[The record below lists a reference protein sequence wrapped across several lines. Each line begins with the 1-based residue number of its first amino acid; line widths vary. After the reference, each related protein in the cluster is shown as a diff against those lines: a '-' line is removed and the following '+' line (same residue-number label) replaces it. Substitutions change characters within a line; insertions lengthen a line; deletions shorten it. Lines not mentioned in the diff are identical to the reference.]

1 MHQPPP
7 RQLLQPLPEQPLEV
21 LRRGAGVQKQGQ
33 LHAHGDVELGGK
45 VFQLRGFGGVREAV
59 VVEAD
64 FAVGGAGAGGFCGE
78 RQGFEG
84 VEEGGGAG
92 GVGVEGGG
100 GAGVD
105 ADGGV
110 EEAGWGE
117 EEEE

>member
-1 MHQPPP
+1 
-7 RQLLQPLPEQPLEV
+7 
-21 LRRGAGVQKQGQ
+21 
-33 LHAHGDVELGGK
+33 
-45 VFQLRGFGGVREAV
+45 
-59 VVEAD
+59 
-64 FAVGGAGAGGFCGE
+64 
-78 RQGFEG
+78 

-117 EEEE
+117 EEQE

>member
-1 MHQPPP
+1 M
-7 RQLLQPLPEQPLEV
+7 
-21 LRRGAGVQKQGQ
+21 
-33 LHAHGDVELGGK
+33 
-45 VFQLRGFGGVREAV
+45 
-59 VVEAD
+59 
-64 FAVGGAGAGGFCGE
+64 
-78 RQGFEG
+78 
-84 VEEGGGAG
+84 EEGGGAG

>member
-1 MHQPPP
+1 
-7 RQLLQPLPEQPLEV
+7 
-21 LRRGAGVQKQGQ
+21 
-33 LHAHGDVELGGK
+33 
-45 VFQLRGFGGVREAV
+45 
-59 VVEAD
+59 
-64 FAVGGAGAGGFCGE
+64 
-78 RQGFEG
+78 